1 MSALSAPERPAAFR
15 PLTEMTRRSVDW
27 LWPGRLP
34 LGKLSLLEGDPG
46 LGKSYLALDLCA
58 RLSTG
63 RPWPDGSAS
72 PGPAAAVYL
81 NAEDGPEDTLGPRL
95 LALGADPA
103 AVYLLDRSGD
113 ELADVMTL
121 GAQMRTLDELLTRVR
136 PRLLVVDPVLP
147 FLGPGVNVAGDVS
160 VRRALS
166 PLADLAGRHGCAVL
180 LIRHLNKSDRGPALY
195 RGLGSIG
202 LLGVCRSAW
211 LVAERPEMPGQ
222 RVLAQVKNNLAARQP
237 ALGFTL
243 ESAEG
248 GATTLHWLGEVEE
261 GADELLSRRRRA
273 GRPSVAR
280 LCARTVL
287 ESLLADGPLTAHEIW
302 EQVQSQGFSVRT
314 LRRARDELGIRSAR
328 VFTSQGL
335 QTYWLMKH
343 QELPPELRARNLVD
357 DPGRFLQEAY
367 PFRCPLDWA

>member
-1 MSALSAPERPAAFR
+1 MSALSAPQRPAAFR
-15 PLTEMTRRSVDW
+15 PITDLNRRPVDW

-58 RLSTG
+58 RLSSG

-72 PGPAAAVYL
+72 PGPSAAVYL
-81 NAEDGPEDTLGPRL
+81 NAEDGPEDTLAPRL
-95 LALGADPA
+95 LTLGADPA

-113 ELADVMTL
+113 ELSEVMTL
-121 GAQMRTLDELLTRVR
+121 GAQLRTLDELLARVR

-166 PLADLAGRHGCAVL
+166 PLADLAARHACAVL

-202 LLGVCRSAW
+202 LVGACRSAW
-211 LVAERPEMPGQ
+211 LVAERPEAPGQ

-237 ALGFTL
+237 SLSFAL
-243 ESAEG
+243 ESAED

-261 GADELLSRRRRA
+261 GADELLSRRRKA
-273 GRPSVAR
+273 GRPSAAR
-280 LCARTVL
+280 VCARSVL

-302 EQVQSQGFSVRT
+302 DKVKSQGFSVRT

-328 VFTSQGL
+328 VFTSAGL

-343 QELPPELRARNLVD
+343 QDLPADLHARNLVD
-357 DPGRFLQEAY
+357 DPGRLLQEY
-367 PFRCPLDWA
+367 DPFRCPLD